1 MGLLAD
7 RWIAVVGAG
16 IGSGAALYYLS
27 RPRGPPV
34 PPPED
39 TDFGAYLRDLSV
51 GLPQPAPQGGQDA
64 YEDTSFEAY
73 LRAGAFKAAGADQE
87 NNAGVVASGPS
98 VAPDAVPVT
107 IVFGT
112 EFGFSKEVAERL
124 AEKLKS
130 AGKNYEPIVV
140 DMAEHEDGLPA
151 LASQQALFV
160 VCSTQG
166 DGVPPAEARGFCT
179 WLSKLGASEFDGVP
193 FSVCA
198 LGDTAYANFCRC
210 GRTIDGQLEAL
221 GGTRIAPRMD
231 VNREDY
237 TAIDSWIDAAL
248 LELGTLALRTGAEL
262 EGTPAAALW
271 STGGAPGRRRQ
282 EKGLGAVAA
291 LHGTVRVEFD
301 LGDSNLTYVPGDA
314 VGVWPSNDPK
324 EVETVMEALGAG
336 NPAVPVPRWH
346 YADAR
351 LEDGAE
357 TMPLRDALSRC
368 YDLRQPKLE
377 LFAALRAALP
387 VGEGALGAELDGLI
401 ADREAAEAYL
411 EPRHVSDV
419 LAAFRPARLAPTELL
434 AALRQLAPRLYS
446 ISSSQLEGA
455 GQVQATVAVVRYSSL
470 GRERVGVCST
480 DLCERLA
487 VGDSVP
493 IYVHAN
499 PDFRLPEDDGT
510 PIVMERELRQ
520 ASAGDALLFF
530 GCRRRDQDYLYADL
544 LEGWAAQGAI
554 ELQTAFSRHEPN
566 KKVYV
571 QHRLAECAERVW
583 QLLDGRKAHFY
594 VCGDA
599 AAMAVD
605 VEKALLDIV
614 AARTGGEEAA
624 RAYLDALAAEGRYQR
639 DVWF

>member
-1 MGLLAD
+1 M
-7 RWIAVVGAG
+7 
-16 IGSGAALYYLS
+16 
-27 RPRGPPV
+27 
-34 PPPED
+34 
-39 TDFGAYLRDLSV
+39 
-51 GLPQPAPQGGQDA
+51 Q
-64 YEDTSFEAY
+64 
-73 LRAGAFKAAGADQE
+73 
-87 NNAGVVASGPS
+87 
-98 VAPDAVPVT
+98 
-107 IVFGT
+107 
-112 EFGFSKEVAERL
+112 
-124 AEKLKS
+124 
-130 AGKNYEPIVV
+130 
-140 DMAEHEDGLPA
+140 
-151 LASQQALFV
+151 
-160 VCSTQG
+160 
-166 DGVPPAEARGFCT
+166 
-179 WLSKLGASEFDGVP
+179 
-193 FSVCA
+193 
-198 LGDTAYANFCRC
+198 
-210 GRTIDGQLEAL
+210 
-221 GGTRIAPRMD
+221 
-231 VNREDY
+231 
-237 TAIDSWIDAAL
+237 
-248 LELGTLALRTGAEL
+248 
-262 EGTPAAALW
+262 
-271 STGGAPGRRRQ
+271 
-282 EKGLGAVAA
+282 
-291 LHGTVRVEFD
+291 
-301 LGDSNLTYVPGDA
+301 
-314 VGVWPSNDPK
+314 

-419 LAAFRPARLAPTELL
+419 LAAFRPARLAPAELL
-434 AALRQLAPRLYS
+434 ASLRQLAPRLYS

-510 PIVMERELRQ
+510 PIVMVGPGTGLAPFRSFLKERELRQ

-554 ELQTAFSRHEPN
+554 ELQTAFSRHE
-566 KKVYV
+566 V
-571 QHRLAECAERVW
+571 R
-583 QLLDGRKAHFY
+583 G
-594 VCGDA
+594 
-599 AAMAVD
+599 
-605 VEKALLDIV
+605 
-614 AARTGGEEAA
+614 
-624 RAYLDALAAEGRYQR
+624 
-639 DVWF
+639 